1 MEEKETAPVEIT
13 DEIGRFA
20 ETYSSF
26 NNIINQIQ
34 RQYLSLKE
42 TYEQQSAR
50 LQEVNLALQK
60 AISDNRI
67 VSEFLSRILT
77 SLNSGI
83 VAVNRQGEITHIN
96 PAAQGILGFHRKGF
110 TEKPLS
116 YKALFEIVEGDTGS
130 AESAAAG
137 GQTCLNAEKK
147 IRTSDGRLVTLLT
160 STSVL
165 RDESGAV
172 IGAVEIFQDITNF
185 KRMEEELSRT
195 RVLAGLGEMAASIAH
210 EVRNPLVAIGGFA
223 ALLARDLQTQPEKL
237 SMAEKI
243 VAGVNN
249 INRTIETLLVFA
261 RREEISKVSVDLKE
275 FLEMVIA
282 GIVDEY
288 SLQGQEINIQLN
300 PGDTEGKQA
309 QIDPHLFRQA
319 LYNLAKNGIE
329 ANPANPTITIR
340 CAVLNS
346 SEAAHLAEKTE
357 ESMAPADY
365 LLIAVDDFGH
375 GIPKSDLSKIFSPF
389 YSTKTN
395 GTGLGLSIAW
405 KIIKAHG
412 GEIQASS
419 RPGQGTTFSILLPLN
434 QEVLR

>member
-13 DEIGRFA
+13 DDIGRFA

-34 RQYLSLKE
+34 RQYLSLRE
-42 TYEQQSAR
+42 TYEEQSAR

-83 VAVNRQGEITHIN
+83 MAVNQKGEITHIN
-96 PAAQGILGFHRKGF
+96 PAAQKILGLQKNLPL
-110 TEKPLS
+110 EKPLS
-116 YKALFEIVEGDTGS
+116 YQALFEIVDGNDYS
-130 AESAAAG
+130 AETAAAG

-147 IRTSDGRLVTLLT
+147 IKTCDGRSVTLLT

-165 RDESGAV
+165 SDESGAV
-172 IGAVEIFQDITNF
+172 IGAVEIFQDITNI

-223 ALLARDLQTQPEKL
+223 ALLARDLQAQPDKL

-261 RREEISKVSVDLKE
+261 RREEISKVPVDLKE
-275 FLEMVIA
+275 FLEMVIS
-282 GIVDEY
+282 GIIEEY
-288 SLQGQEINIQLN
+288 SLQGQKVNIHLN
-300 PGDTEGKQA
+300 RGDTEGKRLL
-309 QIDPHLFRQA
+309 IDPHLFRQA

-329 ANPANPTITIR
+329 ANPDNPSITIR
-340 CAVLNS
+340 CAVFNS
-346 SEAAHLAEKTE
+346 SEAAHLAEKSE
-357 ESMAPADY
+357 ETIPQDDY
-365 LLIAVDDFGH
+365 LLIAVDDFGR

-419 RPGQGTTFSILLPLN
+419 RPGHGTTFSILLPLN
-434 QEVLR
+434 QEVQR